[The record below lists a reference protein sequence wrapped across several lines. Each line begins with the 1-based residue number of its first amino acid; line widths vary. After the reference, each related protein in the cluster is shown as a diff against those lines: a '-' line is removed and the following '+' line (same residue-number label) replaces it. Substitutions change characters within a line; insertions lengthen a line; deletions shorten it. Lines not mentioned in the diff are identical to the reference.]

1 MYRNDTYMTIHDSL
15 VNIKKKWPDTNPPNP
30 FPANFTIFNS
40 IDNVTTYGL
49 TVNNLW
55 SVFYQWFASLAI
67 AKKVPRI
74 GYEYVWDGHVY
85 TVADVGD
92 QAVCVWRCLA
102 DMVGWYC
109 NTNYNRWK
117 HIILAD
123 TALYDPIQNYKMEE
137 TGGTTS
143 TVARTRSSIGTQT
156 TKSQVYPFDSNNAA
170 VDGKP
175 ESKVTVEQ
183 GTLNGT
189 AFSDDAAI
197 SGYDDDSK
205 SLTWDSITTPQ
216 GNATSVNK
224 LLRSGNIGVTTSQ
237 QMIQSEYDLRKFNV
251 LQEFMNDVAKYSL
264 ILDWDSALND
274 SY

>member
-1 MYRNDTYMTIHDSL
+1 MYRNDNYMTIHDSL

-30 FPANFTIFNS
+30 FPVGFDIFNS
-40 IDNVTTYGL
+40 ITVDGTAVTTYGL
-49 TVNNLW
+49 TINNLW
-55 SVFYQWFASLAI
+55 SIFNQWFARLAI

-74 GYEYVWDGHVY
+74 GYEYLWDGHVY

-92 QAVCVWRCLA
+92 QAVYVWRCLD

-109 NTNYNRWK
+109 QANRNRWE

-123 TALYDPIQNYKMEE
+123 VAKYDPITNYKMEE

-143 TVARTRSSIGTQT
+143 TVARTRSSVGTTTTTAKVAPYDGSNQDLQQT
-156 TKSQVYPFDSNNAA
+156 T
-170 VDGKP
+170 
-175 ESKVTVEQ
+175 VTQ

-274 SY
+274 TY

>member
-1 MYRNDTYMTIHDSL
+1 MYRNDNYMTIHDSL

-30 FPANFTIFNS
+30 FPVGFDIFNS
-40 IDNVTTYGL
+40 ITVDGTAVTTYGL
-49 TVNNLW
+49 TINNLW
-55 SVFYQWFASLAI
+55 SIFNQWFARLAI

-74 GYEYVWDGHVY
+74 GYEYLWDGHVY

-92 QAVCVWRCLA
+92 QAVYVWRCLDDA
-102 DMVGWYC
+102 VGWYC
-109 NTNYNRWK
+109 QANKNRWE

-123 TALYDPIQNYKMEE
+123 VAKYDPITNYKMEE

-143 TVARTRSSIGTQT
+143 TVARTRSSVGTT
-156 TKSQVYPFDSNNAA
+156 TTTAKVAPFDGSNQ
-170 VDGKP
+170 DLQETK
-175 ESKVTVEQ
+175 VEQ

-189 AFSDDAAI
+189 AFSSDAAI

-205 SLTWDSITTPQ
+205 SLTWDSITTPT

-224 LLRSGNIGVTTSQ
+224 LLRTGNIGVTTSQ